1 MYKQINLLVKSMILK
16 GNKQN
21 ANQQTIKQALS

>member
-1 MYKQINLLVKSMILK
+1 MYKQINLLIKSMILK

-21 ANQQTIKQALS
+21 AKLQTIKQALS